1 MISRHK
7 KLVTIGIP
15 TYNRSSLVM
24 KSIESCLEQD
34 YPNIEIIVSDNA
46 STDDTEGV
54 IKGLQDKRVKY
65 FRFEEPVQPYLNWNN
80 CIRHASGG
88 YMTLLSDDD
97 LLDKNFISTL
107 VGEFD
112 KHPDASLVRGGVR
125 CIDINDKNLW
135 KYLDYPYIETPEEFF
150 IHRIKNR
157 RRQFLPGFLFKTQA
171 IDQIGMFVDN
181 EMPAM
186 LHLDD
191 YFWFKVACSGNAIVS
206 SRQTCWSYRTHGEQY
221 GGKLLHIG
229 DFTRGAV
236 CYIRR
241 LSELTASQNFS
252 VSTLQFLKRSYLD
265 SMVAHRVRHEELR
278 MASMV
283 KEGLPTARK
292 KVSKLES
299 NSLLVIG
306 NGPSIR
312 SIDFSHFFDC
322 STIAINYSYKSWLAS
337 EWYPDYY
344 VSNDAFHVA
353 NDGDGL
359 LELLNGKCKGK
370 TKKFLLRKSVL
381 GTYPE
386 LATRTDIEF
395 IEDMPF
401 YVLKAI
407 VARIDSGGIGVLYGA
422 HLGFSNIYTI
432 GIDLLY
438 SSRYY
443 EPTENR
449 NSYYKAYGHSIR
461 MKGHYI
467 DNYYKE
473 GYLARCPLSIAN
485 LLAGWECLKAE
496 LAKKNVKILTTVRN
510 SLLHGLLEYH
520 EYFNEPGYDG
530 KSVSPL
536 NSNDKIVQIH
546 NYEKIKPMIGKC
558 KPVAPGNDYPEYMR
572 LEENRDIP
580 VDIEALRLF
589 KDLHKGQRCF
599 IVGNGPSLSNTDL
612 SKLKNEITFG
622 VNSIFL
628 MTDMNG
634 FIPTYYSVCDS
645 HVIAENTDR
654 INDYPVKHKF
664 FPSVFRKYIPPNNR
678 ANVSFFMM
686 NRGFNEVTSPNFAI
700 PRFSADCSERIYDGQ
715 TITYMNL
722 QLAYYM
728 GFSEVYL
735 IGVDFSYVIPE
746 SAIVDGANILS
757 TEDDPNHFHKDYF
770 GKGRSW
776 HDPVL
781 HRVIKNYEFAD
792 MVYNWD
798 SRRVF
803 NATVGGKLEAFQ
815 RVDYDSLFD

>member
-1 MISRHK
+1 MIRRHN

-15 TYNRSSLVM
+15 TYNRSSLVL
-24 KSIESCLEQD
+24 KSIESCLVQD
-34 YPNIEIIVSDNA
+34 YPNVEIIVSDNA
-46 STDDTEGV
+46 STDETEIV
-54 IKGLQDKRVKY
+54 VKGIQDKRVKY
-65 FRFEEPVQPYLNWNN
+65 YRFDEPVQPYLNWNN
-80 CIRHASGG
+80 CISHASGE

-97 LLDKNFISTL
+97 LLDKNFISAL
-107 VGEFD
+107 VAEFD
-112 KHPDASLVRGGVR
+112 KHPDASLVRGGIR
-125 CIDINDKNLW
+125 CIDINGKKLW
-135 KYLDYPYIETPEEFF
+135 EYINYPYIETPEEFF
-150 IHRIKNR
+150 INRIKNR
-157 RRQFLPGFLFKTQA
+157 RYQFLPGFLFKTRASEQA
-171 IDQIGMFVDN
+171 GMFEDN

-191 YFWFKVACSGNAIVS
+191 YFWFKMACAGNSIITS
-206 SRQTCWSYRTHGEQY
+206 QQTYWSYRVHGEQY
-221 GGKLLHIG
+221 GGKLLDIG
-229 DFTRGAV
+229 DFTRRAV
-236 CYIRR
+236 RYVRR
-241 LSELTASQNFS
+241 LSELATSQKFS
-252 VSTLQFLKRSYLD
+252 ADTVKFLKESYLD
-265 SMVAHRVRHEELR
+265 SMVAHRVYHEERR

-283 KEGLPTARK
+283 KSGLSVARR
-292 KVSKLES
+292 KVSKLEL

-306 NGPSIR
+306 NGPSIKG
-312 SIDFSHFFDC
+312 IDFREFSDC
-322 STIAINYSYKSWLAS
+322 STIAINYSYKSWGAS
-337 EWYPDYY
+337 GWYPDYY
-344 VSNDAFHVA
+344 VSNDAFHVV

-359 LELLNGKCKGK
+359 LELLNGKFKGK
-370 TKKFLLRKSVL
+370 IKKFLLRKRVLSV
-381 GTYPE
+381 YPE
-386 LATRTDIEF
+386 LAARADIEF

-401 YVLKAI
+401 YGVKAV
-407 VARIDSGGIGVLYGA
+407 VARVDSGGIGVLYGA
-422 HLGFSNIYTI
+422 NLGFSNIYTI

-449 NSYYKAYGHSIR
+449 YSYYKVNRQSIR
-461 MKGHYI
+461 MKGHYT
-467 DNYYKE
+467 DNYYKD
-473 GYLARCPLSIAN
+473 GYLARRPIPIRN
-485 LLAGWECLKAE
+485 LMTGWNCLKSE
-496 LAKKNVKILTTVRN
+496 LAKKNVKIWGTVRN
-510 SLLHGLLEYH
+510 SLLHGLLDYR

-530 KSVSPL
+530 LLTPDIKL
-536 NSNDKIVQIH
+536 THIN

-558 KPVAPGNDYPEYMR
+558 QPVVPGNDYPEYMR

-589 KDLHKGQRCF
+589 KNLHKGQRCF
-599 IVGNGPSLSNTDL
+599 IVGNGPSLNNTDL

-628 MTDMNG
+628 MSDING

-654 INDYPVKHKF
+654 INTYPVQHKF
-664 FPSVFRKYIPPNNR
+664 FPSIFRKYISPNNR
-678 ANVSFFMM
+678 SNVSFFMM
-686 NRGFNEVTSPNFAI
+686 NRGFNEVTSPNYAI
-700 PRFSADCSERIYDGQ
+700 PRFSADCSERIFDGQ

-735 IGVDFSYVIPE
+735 IGVDFSYVIPQ

-792 MVYNWD
+792 MVYKWD
-798 SRRVF
+798 SRQVF